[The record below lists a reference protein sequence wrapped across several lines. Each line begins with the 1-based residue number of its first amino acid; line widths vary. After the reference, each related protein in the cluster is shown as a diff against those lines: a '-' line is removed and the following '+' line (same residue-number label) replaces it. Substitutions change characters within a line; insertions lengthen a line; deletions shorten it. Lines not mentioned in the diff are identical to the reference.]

1 MSLKSKFVSVFAS
14 AMVLGS
20 VAIVATAQD
29 QAPVVKDGVEK
40 SEKFGRKGF
49 GKRGGFG
56 KGMRGHRGGGFGF
69 RGIELTEPQKE
80 QIKQIREANRPD
92 AAAMEELKTLH
103 AARRAGTLTED
114 QKARAQALREQARVK
129 GESVRHQMLAV
140 LTPEQRQQLEA
151 KKAER
156 KQRREERRE
165 LRKQKRQAAP
175 QADTTNN

>member
-20 VAIVATAQD
+20 LAIVATAQD
-29 QAPVVKDGVEK
+29 QAPAVKNGVEK

-56 KGMRGHRGGGFGF
+56 KGMRGHKGGGFGF
-69 RGIELTEPQKE
+69 RGIELTEAQKE

-92 AAAMEELKTLH
+92 AAAMEELKSFR
-103 AARRAGTLTED
+103 AARRAGTLTDD
-114 QKARAQALREQARVK
+114 QKARAQALREQARVR
-129 GESVRHQMLAV
+129 GESVRQQMLAI

-156 KQRREERRE
+156 KQRWEERRE

>member
-20 VAIVATAQD
+20 LAIVATAQD
-29 QAPVVKDGVEK
+29 QAPAVKNGVEK

-56 KGMRGHRGGGFGF
+56 KGMRGHKGGGFGF
-69 RGIELTEPQKE
+69 RGIELTEAQKE

-92 AAAMEELKTLH
+92 AAAMEELKAIHT
-103 AARRAGTLTED
+103 ARRAGTLTDD

-129 GESVRHQMLAV
+129 GESVRQQMLAI

-156 KQRREERRE
+156 KQRWEERRE

-175 QADTTNN
+175 QTDTTNN